1 MNKELKIDV
10 VSKDVT
16 YKELDAL
23 LTNPIERIAKNYE
36 KWCYECIKNVT
47 GDDLTGKSE
56 SELREYFSEDRP
68 IIAATRGMGLVTL
81 VYKGHIFN
89 TYRSQLEDI

>member
-1 MNKELKIDV
+1 MNNEVKINV

-16 YKELDAL
+16 YKEWDAL

-68 IIAATRGMGLVTL
+68 IIAAARGFGIVTL
-81 VYKGHIFN
+81 AYKGYIFN
-89 TYRSQLEDI
+89 IYRSQLEDI